1 LNFIKVAQEV
11 AALVNSAT
19 LQTELNKQLA
29 RIALPNDDF
38 EKIDKEL
45 GRANSKVAPA

>member
-1 LNFIKVAQEV
+1 MI
-11 AALVNSAT
+11 NSAT

-29 RIALPNDDF
+29 RIALPNDDLI

-45 GRANSKVAPA
+45 GKAKAKSSSSIK